1 MAEIV
6 RDSYVGNLI
15 QGVWHQTSNGAYW
28 TVGMNTVERQKS
40 GEYLY
45 C

>member
-15 QGVWHQTSNGAYW
+15 QGDQTSNGAYW